1 MNLKS
6 IFKGVSS
13 TLIAGV
19 IVGTCTIPAFAEST
33 TSVSSKNY
41 TVTSSGEFKALNKE
55 VSEGSVE
62 QSSWSREFELD
73 ENDGAQVNFWISNT
87 GSNDIKISIDGKVSR
102 TIAPGKQGNIS
113 TEVKNGWFGWT
124 YNYTFTASPPAQGG
138 SVKMNYRI
146 AQRDN

>member
-19 IVGTCTIPAFAEST
+19 IVGTCAIPAFAEST
-33 TSVSSKNY
+33 TSVSSKNFA
-41 TVTSSGEFKALNKE
+41 VTSEVFKALDKE
-55 VSEGSVE
+55 VSKGSVD

-73 ENDGAQVNFWISNT
+73 ENDGAQVNFWIENT

-102 TIAPGKQGNIS
+102 TIAPGKQGHIS
-113 TEVKNGWFGWT
+113 AEVKNGWFGWK
-124 YNYTFTASPPAQGG
+124 YNYTFTASPPANGG
-138 SVKMNYRI
+138 KVKMNYSI
-146 AQRDN
+146 AQRNN

>member
-6 IFKGVSS
+6 IFKGVTS

-33 TSVSSKNY
+33 TNVSSKNY
-41 TVTSSGEFKALNKE
+41 AVTSGEFKALDKE
-55 VSEGSVE
+55 VSEGSVN
-62 QSSWSREFELD
+62 QSSWSRTFELD
-73 ENDGAQVNFWISNT
+73 ENDGAQVNFWISNN

-113 TEVKNGWFGWT
+113 AEVKNGWFGWT
-124 YNYTFTASPPAQGG
+124 YNYTFTASPSAQGG
-138 SVKMNYRI
+138 SVKMDYRI
-146 AQRDN
+146 AQRNN

>member
-19 IVGTCTIPAFAEST
+19 IVGTYTMPAFAEST

-41 TVTSSGEFKALNKE
+41 AVTSEVFKALDRE
-55 VSEGSVE
+55 VSEGSVD

-73 ENDGAQVNFWISNT
+73 ENDGAH

-113 TEVKNGWFGWT
+113 AEVKNGWFGWT
-124 YNYTFTASPPAQGG
+124 YNYTFTASPTAQGG
-138 SVKMNYRI
+138 TVKMEYKI
-146 AQRDN
+146 AQRNN

>member
-41 TVTSSGEFKALNKE
+41 AVTSGVFKPQDRK
-55 VSEGSVE
+55 VSEGSVD

-73 ENDGAQVNFWISNT
+73 ENDGAQVNFWVSNN

-102 TIAPGKQGNIS
+102 TLAPGEQGHIS
-113 TEVKNGWFGWT
+113 AEVKNGWFGWK
-124 YNYTFTASPPAQGG
+124 YNYTFTASPTAQGG
-138 SVKMNYRI
+138 SVKMNYSI
-146 AQRDN
+146 AQRSN